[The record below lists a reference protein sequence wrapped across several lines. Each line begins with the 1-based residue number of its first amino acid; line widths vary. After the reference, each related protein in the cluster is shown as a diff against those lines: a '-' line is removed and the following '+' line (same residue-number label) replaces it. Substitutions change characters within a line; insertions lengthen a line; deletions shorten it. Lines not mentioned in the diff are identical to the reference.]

1 MSSSSKRLPR
11 NIVQRGPAYYFR
23 MEVGGKDIRK
33 SLGRDLDEAIE
44 MAKTIAQEV
53 RKNPSEVT
61 VDSFSSRWLKER
73 IQQGRAPQQVKLASQ
88 RYQDYIR
95 PVMGKSR
102 LGDVSPADFRK
113 IRALCEKK
121 GLAPATVRHVLGDAG
136 NLFRY
141 AVECGYINSSPFLAS
156 VMPKLQQRAPKRLSN
171 EEIEKILSVTPE
183 RYLLAVKL
191 ALGTGVRWAEIHTL
205 EWRHVVVRPV
215 PHLVLENTKNL
226 KLRRVPI
233 SKELANIL
241 EKKRGEPTAF
251 VLPFRLKW
259 GPDHIV
265 RKLIKLSGV
274 KFHWH
279 RFRHTFACRYLEAGG
294 TLASLQRILG
304 HSTVIMT
311 QRYAGLSDSSVFN
324 EAEKVLGGM
333 ARV

>member
-11 NIVQRGPAYYFR
+11 NIVQRGSAYYFR

-33 SLGRDLDEAIE
+33 SLGRDLDEAIV

-53 RKNPSEVT
+53 RKDPSEVT

-73 IQQGRAPQQVKLASQ
+73 IQQGRSDQQRKLASQ
-88 RYQDYIR
+88 RYRDYIR

-102 LGDVSPADFRK
+102 LGDVSPADFRQ

-121 GLAPATVRHVLGDAG
+121 RLAPATVRHVLGDAG

-141 AVECGYINSSPFLAS
+141 AVECGYIDSSPFLVS
-156 VMPKLQQRAPKRLSN
+156 VMPKMKQGAPKRLTD
-171 EEIEKILSVTPE
+171 EEVERILGVTPDK
-183 RYLLAVKL
+183 YVLAVRM
-191 ALGTGVRWAEIHTL
+191 ALGTGIRWSELHEL
-205 EWRHVVVRPV
+205 KWRHVVVRPV
-215 PHLVLENTKNL
+215 PHLVLENTKNA

-241 EKKRGEPTAF
+241 KEKRGEPTGF

-259 GPDHIV
+259 GPNHIV

-294 TLASLQRILG
+294 TLVSLQQILG

-311 QRYAGLSDSSVFN
+311 QRYAALTDASVFS
-324 EAEKVLGGM
+324 EAEKVLGTM